1 MAPKSGIGGSGRT
14 FGCMVM
20 RGRYGYGSC
29 AAALAVGALVLVAGC
44 GTTAVPDHGRN
55 SSGYTAP
62 APAPV
67 SGVPEDEASGASD
80 QLSTFALDVDT
91 ASYGFAQ
98 RTLAGGA
105 LPDPKTVRAEEFV
118 NSFRQ
123 DYPQPKGNGF
133 SVTTDGARIS
143 GVDGDGW
150 SLMRV
155 GLATREAEDGQRPP
169 AVLTFVVDV
178 SGSMG
183 EPGRLDLVRKA
194 LGMTV
199 DALRADDAMGIV
211 TFSGTAKVALPVTR
225 LGGGSVRSRIHEV
238 IDGLRPDAST
248 NLAAGVKTGYA
259 QAERAARQGA
269 TNRVV
274 LLSDA
279 LANTGDTSADGIL
292 RQIGDARSEY
302 GITLFGVGVG
312 SSYGDEL
319 MEQLA
324 DKGDGHTSYVSTT
337 AQARKVFVEQL
348 PVNVGLRARDAKAQV
363 AFDPATVAGYRLIG
377 YQDRAVAD
385 GDFRDDRVDG
395 GEIGPGHTVTALY
408 AVRLKEGAD
417 GHVATATVRWQ
428 DPSTRAPRE
437 ASGQVDTAAL
447 SGDLWTGK
455 ASPRLRVDAVAA
467 YFADILR
474 TYDTGEEQ
482 LPDPLSLAQLS
493 RHAHALAKLTEDSAV
508 TGLATAIDQARELR
522 A

>member
-1 MAPKSGIGGSGRT
+1 M
-14 FGCMVM
+14 
-20 RGRYGYGSC
+20 
-29 AAALAVGALVLVAGC
+29 AVGAMVILASGC
-44 GTTAVPDHGRN
+44 SSTSVPDHGRSN
-55 SSGYTAP
+55 GGGYTAP
-62 APAPV
+62 VPAPV
-67 SGVPEDEASGASD
+67 SGEPAEEPDATD
-80 QLSTFALDVDT
+80 LLSTFALDVDT

-105 LPDPKTVRAEEFV
+105 LPDPGTVRAEEFV

-133 SVTTDGARIS
+133 SVTADGARLS
-143 GVDGDGW
+143 GSAGGW

-155 GLATREAEDGQRPP
+155 GLATREADTARRPP

-183 EPGRLDLVRKA
+183 EPGRLDLVREA

-199 DALRADDAMGIV
+199 DALRSDDAMGIV
-211 TFSGTAKVALPVTR
+211 TFSGVAKIALSVTR
-225 LGGGSVRSRIHEV
+225 LSSGSVRDRVHEV

-248 NLAAGVKTGYA
+248 NLAAGVRTGYA

-279 LANTGDTSADGIL
+279 LANTGETSAAGIL
-292 RQIGDARSEY
+292 KQIGDARSEY

-312 SSYGDEL
+312 SQYGDEL

-324 DKGDGHTSYVSTT
+324 DKGDGHTSYVATT

-363 AFDPATVAGYRLIG
+363 AFDPATVAEYRLVG
-377 YQDRAVAD
+377 YEDRAVDD

-417 GHVATATVRWQ
+417 GHVATATVRWL
-428 DPSTRAPRE
+428 DPSSRAPTE
-437 ASGQVDTAAL
+437 ASGQVDVAAI
-447 SGDLWTGK
+447 SGDGGLWGAA

-467 YFADILR
+467 YFADVLR
-474 TYDTGEEQ
+474 TYDTGEDQ
-482 LPDPLSLAQLS
+482 LPNPLSLAQLS
-493 RHAHALAKLTEDSAV
+493 RHAHELAELTEDPAV
-508 TGLATAIDQARELR
+508 TDLATAVDQARELR
-522 A
+522 SV